1 MTTVRQRLK
10 TSGTVSVNRD
20 FFLNIISVHCSF
32 SGGRGVS
39 VWGEGYV
46 WFLFLVV
53 LVLCLNAEVQF
64 LFGL

>member
-1 MTTVRQRLK
+1 M
-10 TSGTVSVNRD
+10 
-20 FFLNIISVHCSF
+20 
-32 SGGRGVS
+32 S